1 MRYVGQSYELTVDCP
16 RLGRAVASSAARAFH
31 TAHAQRFVYADQNA
45 PIEVV
50 NLRLKAV
57 GVSAVEQPGAAAT
70 DVVHAAGSALVAEE
84 TVMFADGPQRTQF
97 LRRGT
102 LPVNAVVTGP
112 AVLLQMDA
120 TTVIPPGL
128 GGEGRRPREP
138 GYYARGSVESFTL
151 RQAQGERRAIPVR
164 PHFALAS
171 AQRASFSSSDAS
183 FRLRPSARTVD
194 STWVNRR

>member
-31 TAHAQRFVYADQNA
+31 AAHAQRFGYADQNA

-70 DVVHAAGSALVAEE
+70 DVGHAAGGALVAEE

-97 LRRGT
+97 LRRGA
-102 LPVNAVVTGP
+102 LQANAVVAGP
-112 AVLLQMDA
+112 AVVLQMDA
-120 TTVIPPGL
+120 TTVIPPGWEAKVDDYGNL
-128 GGEGRRPREP
+128 VITHV
-138 GYYARGSVESFTL
+138 AR
-151 RQAQGERRAIPVR
+151 
-164 PHFALAS
+164 
-171 AQRASFSSSDAS
+171 
-183 FRLRPSARTVD
+183 
-194 STWVNRR
+194 